1 LARPLADAAR
11 LCQSRSP
18 LLMTLALVK
27 TARLCQSRSSLLK
40 PLAIA
45 KAALAEKCGS
55 ISARLCFFGREKIE
69 RELLLFST

>member
-1 LARPLADAAR
+1 LP
-11 LCQSRSP
+11 
-18 LLMTLALVK
+18 
-27 TARLCQSRSSLLK
+27 K

-55 ISARLCFFGREKIE
+55 ISARLCFFGREKSE